1 VPWIFFSEIFDLQPS
16 AAQTAVAL
24 LNLESQS
31 FENYQQDRFS
41 ICKKNSKIWAV
52 FQQLLNIQGVNMVLS
67 NSKHRHA
74 KATQDI

>member
-1 VPWIFFSEIFDLQPS
+1 VPWIFFSELFDLQPS

-31 FENYQQDRFS
+31 FENYQQE
-41 ICKKNSKIWAV
+41 NSKIWAV
-52 FQQLLNIQGVNMVLS
+52 FQQLLNIQEVNLVLS